1 MRYQFRSGRLFKAIR
16 GFLLAA
22 TLLGVGLVT
31 VESQAKDLTHRL
43 GLGFTDQFSIQ
54 GSLPSIAV
62 RYYPARD
69 LGIAASLGVDTQ
81 KNSSRFGFMAKVF
94 RVIFVEDNMNF
105 YMGAGVG
112 LISQETPGN
121 NNDSGFEL
129 NGFAGGE
136 FFFSGLESLG
146 FNFELGIGVTSISS
160 EVRFRT
166 LGDHPFRAGVTFY
179 F

>member
-1 MRYQFRSGRLFKAIR
+1 METGILGLRQGGLA
-16 GFLLAA
+16 FLV
-22 TLLGVGLVT
+22 LLGLAFGLG
-31 VESQAKDLTHRL
+31 SGAQAKDLTHRL
-43 GLGFTDQFSIQ
+43 GLGIADQFGVQ
-54 GSLPSIAV
+54 GSLPSLAL

-69 LGIAASLGVDTQ
+69 LGLSAQLGVDTQ

-94 RVIFVEDNMNF
+94 RVIFIEDNMNF
-105 YMGAGVG
+105 YMGAGAG
-112 LISQETPGN
+112 IISQEVNG
-121 NNDSGFEL
+121 NNDSGFQL

-146 FNFELGIGVTSISS
+146 FNFEAGIGVTSISS

-166 LGDHPFRAGVTFY
+166 IADHPFRAGITFY